1 MKSLLNSTTL
11 VLAALALA
19 ACGLV
24 QSPTPGLDS
33 ETLRSELASYRQ
45 DLAPGIVVSF
55 VEGLTPEM
63 PGKVAYV
70 THVPSGSQAVLERD
84 AKMIHR
90 HDGRADGAGRL
101 DALLGDVAAMA
112 RITEG
117 LTNGEDLR
125 PQMHTINWVPLIKF
139 GSIKY
144 VKLGKQAGPATPEG
158 GADLRIEDLGP
169 ELYRIAFR
177 GDGYAGPNYRHQ
189 DGDATHLNPGT
200 QVFVVKGYSPQFRL
214 GTVEEGKA
222 VLYEADT
229 NPFAKTGANL
239 LDIRGK
245 VTTIDILNDD
255 DALTVLATIDD
266 ERTVERFIEMVLGA
280 PVDQGSNDYGGP
292 RYFLG
297 LRLEDGTSVV
307 RAFWMETGELS
318 RGIIAGP
325 EAASIVSSA
334 LPND

>member
-1 MKSLLNSTTL
+1 M
-11 VLAALALA
+11 
-19 ACGLV
+19 
-24 QSPTPGLDS
+24 
-33 ETLRSELASYRQ
+33 
-45 DLAPGIVVSF
+45 
-55 VEGLTPEM
+55 
-63 PGKVAYV
+63 
-70 THVPSGSQAVLERD
+70 
-84 AKMIHR
+84 
-90 HDGRADGAGRL
+90 
-101 DALLGDVAAMA
+101 
-112 RITEG
+112 
-117 LTNGEDLR
+117 
-125 PQMHTINWVPLIKF
+125 
-139 GSIKY
+139 
-144 VKLGKQAGPATPEG
+144 KLGKHAGPATPEG
-158 GADLRIEDLGP
+158 GADLRVEDLGP

-177 GDGYAGPNYRHQ
+177 GDGYAGPNNRYQ

-214 GTVEEGKA
+214 GTVEEGRA

-229 NPFAKTGANL
+229 NPFAKTGADL

-255 DALTVLATIDD
+255 DDLTVLATIDD

-325 EAASIVSSA
+325 AAASIVSSA

>member
-33 ETLRSELASYRQ
+33 ETLKSELASYRQ

-55 VEGLTPEM
+55 VEGLTPEI

-84 AKMIHR
+84 AKLIHR
-90 HDGRADGAGRL
+90 HDGRADGPGRL
-101 DALLGDVAAMA
+101 DALLGDAAAMA

-125 PQMHTINWVPLIKF
+125 PQMHTIYWVPLIKF

-158 GADLRIEDLGP
+158 GGDLRIEDLGP

-200 QVFVVKGYSPQFRL
+200 QV
-214 GTVEEGKA
+214 
-222 VLYEADT
+222 
-229 NPFAKTGANL
+229 
-239 LDIRGK
+239 
-245 VTTIDILNDD
+245 
-255 DALTVLATIDD
+255 
-266 ERTVERFIEMVLGA
+266 
-280 PVDQGSNDYGGP
+280 
-292 RYFLG
+292 
-297 LRLEDGTSVV
+297 
-307 RAFWMETGELS
+307 
-318 RGIIAGP
+318 
-325 EAASIVSSA
+325 
-334 LPND
+334 

>member
-1 MKSLLNSTTL
+1 MSRYKKHRLLLHVLHVVTL
-11 VLAALALA
+11 
-19 ACGLV
+19 
-24 QSPTPGLDS
+24 T
-33 ETLRSELASYRQ
+33 
-45 DLAPGIVVSF
+45 LAPGIVVSF
-55 VEGLTPEM
+55 VEGLTPEI
-63 PGKVAYV
+63 PGKVAYL

-101 DALLGDVAAMA
+101 DALLGDAAAMA
-112 RITEG
+112 RIQEG

-214 GTVEEGKA
+214 GTVEEGRA

-307 RAFWMETGELS
+307 RAFWMETGGTLAWHHSGS
-318 RGIIAGP
+318 RGRVYRLQC
-325 EAASIVSSA
+325 ST
-334 LPND
+334 